1 MSIPIDAQFSAT
13 RQAILHALE
22 GVEGIEQIVLFGS
35 MAHGS
40 ERLESDVDV
49 AVEASQP
56 LSAEQ
61 KIAMIEALALAFG
74 RSVDLIDLRMAGQ
87 PLLTQ
92 IVTSGVRLKG
102 SDTAWAKLV
111 YRNIID
117 NEDFV
122 PLQQRILRARQKA
135 WIKR

>member
-1 MSIPIDAQFSAT
+1 MSPTTHSSFTAT
-13 RQAILHALE
+13 RQAVLHALE
-22 GVEGIEQIVLFGS
+22 DVEGIEQVVLFGS
-35 MAHGS
+35 MAQGS

-61 KIAMIEALALAFG
+61 KIALIEVLALAFG
-74 RSVDLIDLRMAGQ
+74 RSVDLVDLKTAGQ

-92 IVTSGVRLKG
+92 IVATGVRLKG
-102 SDTAWAKLV
+102 SDTAWARLV